1 MRSPRK
7 VWGPM
12 EGGASL
18 ACRERMDGALGH
30 TTLRLTLTGASG
42 CGAEG
47 HVALLPMALPSKD
60 AAY

>member
-1 MRSPRK
+1 
-7 VWGPM
+7 M

-18 ACRERMDGALGH
+18 ACRERMDVALGH